1 MTTARRQT
9 ARRERFPPF
18 LRVAEKTYFTPPAR
32 TIPTL
37 RLVAHGGTAFL
48 VRKIFVATIAVMLA
62 ACGRPATRLQHAR
75 DLALAGHHKTALLEA
90 RAILL
95 TLRDQQGEKVD
106 AVRRGALKLA
116 GDLCA
121 VYLDDPRCAA
131 SEYRELV
138 KRYPTASEAFEARER
153 LGDLDMRIG
162 DVKGAIE
169 AWRDQ
174 VATAPGRPGAD
185 MAQLK
190 ISRALL
196 DQGQFHDARAA
207 ASELQR
213 RWPKSPLAAAAA
225 LLSASSYHLSGRHAD
240 AIAAYDSVE
249 RKYHG
254 TQKGAEAL
262 FEKGNCLAELGNDDA
277 AVKAYTAAL
286 PRHDSPDAV
295 QFALERAERRLQRGS
310 PVNPRNMAAV
320 WDRGYA
326 QRGASTQ

>member
-1 MTTARRQT
+1 
-9 ARRERFPPF
+9 
-18 LRVAEKTYFTPPAR
+18 
-32 TIPTL
+32 
-37 RLVAHGGTAFL
+37 
-48 VRKIFVATIAVMLA
+48 MLA
-62 ACGRPATRLQHAR
+62 ACGRPQARLQHAR

-95 TLRDQQGEKVD
+95 TLRDEQGQKVD
-106 AVRRGALKLA
+106 TVRRGTLKLA

-138 KRYPTASEAFEARER
+138 KRYPTSAEAFEARVR

-162 DVKGAIE
+162 NVKGALE

-174 VATAPGRPGAD
+174 VATAPDRPGAD
-185 MAQLK
+185 AAQMK
-190 ISRALL
+190 IARALL
-196 DQGQFHDARAA
+196 DQGQFHDARTA

-213 RWPKSPLAAAAA
+213 RWPRSKLAPAAA
-225 LLSASSYHLSGRHAD
+225 LLSASSYHLSGRHQD
-240 AIAAYDSVE
+240 AIAAYDAVE

-262 FEKGNCLAELGNDDA
+262 FEKGNCLAETGDDEA

-295 QFALERAERRLQRGS
+295 QFALERAERRLMRGS
-310 PVNPRNMAAV
+310 PVNPRNTKAV

-326 QRGASTQ
+326 QGRISQH

>member
-1 MTTARRQT
+1 MA
-9 ARRERFPPF
+9 A
-18 LRVAEKTYFTPPAR
+18 
-32 TIPTL
+32 
-37 RLVAHGGTAFL
+37 
-48 VRKIFVATIAVMLA
+48 MLA
-62 ACGRPATRLQHAR
+62 ACGRPQARLQHAR

-95 TLRDQQGEKVD
+95 TLRDEQGQKVD
-106 AVRRGALKLA
+106 AVRRGTLKLA

-138 KRYPTASEAFEARER
+138 KRYPTSAEAFEARVR

-162 DVKGAIE
+162 NVKGALE

-174 VATAPGRPGAD
+174 VATAPDRPGAD
-185 MAQLK
+185 AAQMK
-190 ISRALL
+190 IARALL

-213 RWPKSPLAAAAA
+213 RWPRSKLAPAAA
-225 LLSASSYHLSGRHAD
+225 LLAASSYHLSGRHQD
-240 AIAAYDSVE
+240 AIAAYDAVE

-262 FEKGNCLAELGNDDA
+262 FEKGNCLAETGNDEA
-277 AVKAYTAAL
+277 AVKAFTAAL

-295 QFALERAERRLQRGS
+295 QFALERAERRLRRGS
-310 PVNPRNMAAV
+310 PVNPHNTAAV

-326 QRGASTQ
+326 QGRTSQH

>member
-1 MTTARRQT
+1 MQGTRTTTARRQT
-9 ARRERFPPF
+9 ARRERFFPF
-18 LRVAEKTYFTPPAR
+18 LRVAEKTYPTPPAR
-32 TIPTL
+32 AIPTL
-37 RLVAHGGTAFL
+37 RRDAPGGPAFL
-48 VRKIFVATIAVMLA
+48 VRKSFVATIAVMRA

-162 DVKGAIE
+162 DVRGALE

-174 VATAPGRPGAD
+174 VATAPDRPGAD
-185 MAQLK
+185 VAQLK
-190 ISRALL
+190 IARALL
-196 DQGQFHDARAA
+196 ERGDFRDARAA
-207 ASELQR
+207 ATELQS
-213 RWPKSPLAAAAA
+213 RWPRSPLAAAAA
-225 LLSASSYHLSGRHAD
+225 LLLASSYHLSGRHAD
-240 AIAAYDSVE
+240 AIAEYDKVE
-249 RKYHG
+249 RTYHG
-254 TQKGAEAL
+254 NPKGA
-262 FEKGNCLAELGNDDA
+262 
-277 AVKAYTAAL
+277 
-286 PRHDSPDAV
+286 
-295 QFALERAERRLQRGS
+295 
-310 PVNPRNMAAV
+310 
-320 WDRGYA
+320 
-326 QRGASTQ
+326 